1 MDAGGCSTTR
11 GRSRKR
17 DRKTMSAR
25 HFLLNND
32 DNQNKEKKNVEY
44 SNPKVKAWNVLR
56 STAYRQLKE

>member
-1 MDAGGCSTTR
+1 MDAGRCSTTR

-32 DNQNKEKKNVEY
+32 GNQKKEKKM
-44 SNPKVKAWNVLR
+44 
-56 STAYRQLKE
+56 